1 MFNKKTCARKIAVT
15 RRDDSKAETR
25 RLILNAAHSL
35 FWKKG
40 PDDCTMRD
48 IAKKAGVSPASI
60 IVHFKNKTALLEVAL
75 YEKIEETVAKALAT
89 LPSDKGLHAVFMHM
103 ASVMLSFYDKNREL
117 YRVLVRDTL
126 FEPDQESPSIAK
138 LDEGNLEFIATLI
151 DQEKEMGTVRKEID
165 SYLAGSS
172 IFYLY
177 IGVLR
182 DFLRNPE
189 LSVTKAVNRLSEM
202 LEQHLA
208 GILVR
213 GRKR

>member
-1 MFNKKTCARKIAVT
+1 MT
-15 RRDDSKAETR
+15 RRDDSKEETR
-25 RLILNAAHSL
+25 KLILKAAHSL

-40 PDDCTMRD
+40 PDECTMRG

-60 IVHFKNKTALLEVAL
+60 IVHFKNKTALLEATL
-75 YEKIEETVAKALAT
+75 YEQIEETVTKALTT
-89 LPSDKGLHAVFMHM
+89 LPSNRGIHAALMHI

-126 FEPDQESPSIAK
+126 FEPDQESPSIAT
-138 LDEGNLEFIATLI
+138 LDEGNLEYIASLI
-151 DQEKEMGTVRKEID
+151 EQEKEKGRVRTEID
-165 SYLAGSS
+165 SYLAASS

-189 LSVTKAVNRLSEM
+189 LSVYRAVKRLSAI

-208 GILVR
+208 GILMQ
-213 GRKR
+213 

>member
-1 MFNKKTCARKIAVT
+1 MT
-15 RRDDSKAETR
+15 RREDSKAETR
-25 RLILNAAHSL
+25 KLILNAAHSL
-35 FWKKG
+35 FWEKG

-75 YEKIEETVAKALAT
+75 YEKIEKTVAKALAT
-89 LPSDKGLHAVFMHM
+89 LPSDKGIHEALMHI
-103 ASVMLSFYDKNREL
+103 ASVMFSFYDKNREL

-138 LDEGNLEFIATLI
+138 LDEGNLEFIARLI
-151 DQEKEMGTVRKEID
+151 EQEKGTVRTEVD
-165 SYLAGSS
+165 SYLAASS

-189 LSVTKAVNRLSEM
+189 LSVNKAVKRLSEM
-202 LEQHLA
+202 LELHLA
-208 GILVR
+208 GILIQ
-213 GRKR
+213 

>member
-1 MFNKKTCARKIAVT
+1 MT

-25 RLILNAAHSL
+25 KLILHAAYRL

-40 PDDCTMRD
+40 SDDCTMRD
-48 IAKKAGVSPASI
+48 IAKEAGVSPASI

-75 YEKIEETVAKALAT
+75 YEKIEKTVAKALAT
-89 LPSDKGLHAVFMHM
+89 LPSDKRLHAVFMHL
-103 ASVMLSFYDKNREL
+103 AAAMLSFYDKNREL
-117 YRVLVRDTL
+117 YRILVRDTL

-138 LDEGNLEFIATLI
+138 LDEGNLEYIASLI
-151 DQEKEMGTVRKEID
+151 EQEKEKGRVRANVD
-165 SYLAGSS
+165 SHLAASS

-182 DFLRNPE
+182 DFLRKPE
-189 LSVTKAVNRLSEM
+189 LSVTSAEKKLSAI

-208 GILVR
+208 GIFIQ
-213 GRKR
+213 